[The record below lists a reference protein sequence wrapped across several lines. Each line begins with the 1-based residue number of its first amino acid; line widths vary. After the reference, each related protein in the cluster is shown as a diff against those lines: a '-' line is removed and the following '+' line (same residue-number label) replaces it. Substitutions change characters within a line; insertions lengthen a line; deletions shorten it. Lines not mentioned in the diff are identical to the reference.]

1 MRHAEILARQTQL
14 CTNLLYPD
22 FANSFFRS
30 TNSIFARRL
39 LPPPIEP
46 PSLGKSINYGVSQN

>member
-39 LPPPIEP
+39 LPPPIEL
-46 PSLGKSINYGVSQN
+46 PSLGQSENP